1 MTLNVASF
9 RNTFL
14 YQSEV
19 AAAAVLAD
27 LDRIRDLDVATERL
41 QSKWLLTTVASAL
54 VGVVLTITLAA
65 SDYGSAAAI
74 VGLVAVAWFVFSL
87 STYLR
92 HRRSNV
98 DNRRYELAAKL
109 LGLLR
114 VDMARDQAVGVK
126 LDLRRADHKDKFR
139 SKGQAG
145 SWQVS
150 YYRDP
155 WLRLSG
161 QFQDG
166 TSFELVKTEL
176 LQKRSKWHTSRSG
189 KRKHKSKTKH
199 GFEAHLRLRFKPAKY
214 RHMAALQADAAQAVQ
229 LPPGVELKR
238 LRHTDR
244 ELGLRVVGKGPWSV
258 VPRKG
263 TVLGTGC
270 DGTNMLSLLF
280 LSLFQILNLSKA
292 IDKSAASGESA

>member
-1 MTLNVASF
+1 MTLNAASF

-41 QSKWLLTTVASAL
+41 QSKWLLTKVASAL

-166 TSFELVKTEL
+166 TSF
-176 LQKRSKWHTSRSG
+176 
-189 KRKHKSKTKH
+189 
-199 GFEAHLRLRFKPAKY
+199 
-214 RHMAALQADAAQAVQ
+214 
-229 LPPGVELKR
+229 
-238 LRHTDR
+238 
-244 ELGLRVVGKGPWSV
+244 
-258 VPRKG
+258 
-263 TVLGTGC
+263 
-270 DGTNMLSLLF
+270 
-280 LSLFQILNLSKA
+280 
-292 IDKSAASGESA
+292 